1 MHTMKITTVI
11 FDMDG
16 VIFDTERLVLNN
28 WMQAA
33 GRRGISD
40 IENTFKECIGT
51 NMTATREIVRQHF
64 GEDFPFDDFAREAS
78 EAFHETVKRDGMPVK
93 QGVRELLSYL
103 KERGCRIGLA
113 SSTRRAV
120 VEEDLQMAGFL
131 PYFDVVM
138 GGDMITH
145 SKPDPEIF
153 LTCCRKLGSVPE
165 ETLVIE
171 DSYNGIRAA
180 NRAGMKVFMV
190 PDLLPP
196 TEEMRSLSSKIFD
209 NLSEVQKYMENNGI

>member
-1 MHTMKITTVI
+1 MKKITTVI

-16 VIFDTERLVLNN
+16 VIFDTERLVLSN
-28 WMQAA
+28 WKEVA

-40 IENTFKECIGT
+40 IEDAFMECIGT
-51 NMTATREIVRQHF
+51 TMSVTREIVKKHF
-64 GEDFPFDDFAREAS
+64 GEDFPFEEFRQEAS
-78 EAFHETVKRDGMPVK
+78 VVFHEKVRKDGMPVK
-93 QGVRELLSYL
+93 QGVKELLVYL
-103 KERGCRIGLA
+103 KQNGYKIGLA

-120 VEEDLQMAGFL
+120 VEEELQMAGFL
-131 PYFDVVM
+131 PCFDVVM

-153 LTCCRKLGSVPE
+153 LACCGKLGSIPD

-180 NRAGMKVFMV
+180 NRAGMTAFMV

-196 TEEMRSLSSKIFD
+196 TEEMSSLSNRIFD
-209 NLSEVQKYMENNGI
+209 SLSDVQKFMENNGI

>member
-1 MHTMKITTVI
+1 MMKITTVI

-16 VIFDTERLVLNN
+16 ILFDTERLVLDN
-28 WMQAA
+28 WKQVA
-33 GRRGISD
+33 GRRGISG
-40 IENTFKECIGT
+40 IEDAFMECIGT
-51 NMTATREIVRQHF
+51 TMTATREIAKRHF
-64 GEDFPFDDFAREAS
+64 GEDFPFDEFAKEAS
-78 EAFHETVKRDGMPVK
+78 EVFHEAVERDGMPVK
-93 QGVRELLSYL
+93 AGAGELLDYL
-103 KERGCRIGLA
+103 KQNGYKIGLA

-120 VEEDLQMAGFL
+120 VEEDLRMAGFL

-153 LTCCRKLGSVPE
+153 LACCEKLGSVPE

-180 NRAGMKVFMV
+180 NRAGMTAFMV

-196 TEEMRSLSSKIFD
+196 TDEMRNLSSRIFESLSDVKK
-209 NLSEVQKYMENNGI
+209 EMENNGF